1 MSAEILDTIRQLHID
16 LDSITDPV
24 TRTSIILLLNLIEQL
39 AQENQD
45 FKEQIQT
52 LKDEINRLKGEQGR
66 PSIRP
71 QKKDGDISS
80 EDERNPKNNRPPK
93 KPRTLKKTNIVAN
106 REVMRCVD
114 KDKLPEDAIFKE
126 YDTVIIQDIKLTP
139 DNIAFKHEVYY
150 SPSERIV

>member
-1 MSAEILDTIRQLHID
+1 M
-16 LDSITDPV
+16 
-24 TRTSIILLLNLIEQL
+24 

-45 FKEQIQT
+45 FKERIQT

-150 SPSERIV
+150 SPSKRIV